1 MAVYAGARR
10 RSTLMPGRPT
20 RVAVRGST
28 AADDRPLPR
37 RRARVSTRAGRRPS
51 RIGFA
56 LGGIA
61 LAFLLGLFSLAQT
74 VRVSATSYD
83 IDRLIYER
91 ERLMDDRQELL
102 SDLSRLGSEPAI
114 RKLALDDA
122 RLSQLADPLVV
133 PAR

>member
-10 RSTLMPGRPT
+10 RSALMPGRAT
-20 RVAVRGST
+20 RVALRGST
-28 AADDRPLPR
+28 AADERALPR
-37 RRARVSTRAGRRPS
+37 RRTRGAVRAGRRS
-51 RIGFA
+51 GRVGLV

-91 ERLMDDRQELL
+91 ERLADDRQELL

-114 RKLALDDA
+114 RKLAFDMG
-122 RLSQLADPLVV
+122 LSQLADPLVV